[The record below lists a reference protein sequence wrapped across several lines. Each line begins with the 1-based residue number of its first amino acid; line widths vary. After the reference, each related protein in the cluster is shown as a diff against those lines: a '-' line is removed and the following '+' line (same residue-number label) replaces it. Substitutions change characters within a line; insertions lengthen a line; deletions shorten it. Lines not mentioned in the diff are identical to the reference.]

1 LKPGRKIEKIFKW
14 YKDYQYVKNKRIMIT
29 GAAGFIGS
37 NLVEFLVK
45 ENEVLGIDNLSSGT
59 EDNIRE
65 FYSSKNF
72 KFKKLDVKDKDE
84 MKQVMNGI
92 DIVFHLSANADVR
105 RGFDDP
111 VIDFRENA
119 LATHNLLECMRE
131 KDVKELVFAS
141 TSAVYGNAGIIPTP
155 ETYGPLKPISHYG
168 ASKLAAE
175 AFIFSFSD
183 NYDFKSSVFRFANVV
198 GKRGTHGV
206 IFDFIEK
213 LKKDNKRLEVL
224 GDGTQS
230 KSYIHV
236 EDCVRGM
243 TELHGKGDGLFNL
256 GTKER
261 TSVSKIADLVV
272 SRYAPNAKIRYV
284 GGPGGAGWKGDIKV
298 MQLDVSKALRNGWKY
313 KFESTE
319 SVKTAIEE
327 IGASA

>member
-1 LKPGRKIEKIFKW
+1 V
-14 YKDYQYVKNKRIMIT
+14 KDKKIMIT

-37 NLVEFLVK
+37 NLVESLVK
-45 ENEVLGIDNLSSGT
+45 ENNVLGIDNLSSGS

-72 KFKKLDVKDKDE
+72 TFKKIDVKDKDK
-84 MKQVMNGI
+84 MKRTMDGI
-92 DIVFHLSANADVR
+92 DIIFHLSANADVR

-111 VIDFRENA
+111 AIDFRENA
-119 LATHNLLECMRE
+119 LATHNVLECMRE
-131 KDVKELVFAS
+131 TDVRELVFAS

-175 AFIFSFSD
+175 AFIFSFSS

-213 LKKDNKRLEVL
+213 LKKNGKTLEVL

-230 KSYIHV
+230 KSYIYV

-261 TSVSKIADLVV
+261 TSVSQIANLVI
-272 SRYAPNAKIRYV
+272 SSHSPNAKIRYV
-284 GGPGGAGWKGDIKV
+284 GGPGGAGWKGDVKV
-298 MQLDVSKALRNGWKY
+298 MQLDVAKAFRNGWRY
-313 KFESTE
+313 KLESTE
-319 SVKTAIEE
+319 SVETAIEE
-327 IGASA
+327 IGASL